1 MAYTDID
8 NPELH
13 HQTKL
18 YTGTGTSTAFTLDG
32 SKNMQPDWVWIKER
46 GTVDDGSAN
55 DTHAIFDSVRGV
67 QKRLISNNNSAEG
80 TQSNGITAFGSNG
93 FTSGDANI
101 TNGGSS
107 RTYAA
112 WCWKAGGSAS
122 SNSNGSISS
131 SVSANTTAGF
141 SIVSWRG
148 DGSNATIG
156 HGLCE
161 VPKWIIVKNRE
172 STEAWAVY
180 HGSNTSAPETDY
192 LILNTDAA
200 TTDGNTTW
208 NDTAPTSSVFTVST
222 SPAVNANT
230 QDMIAYCF
238 SEVKGYSKFG
248 SYTANGNADGT
259 FIYTG
264 FRPAWVM
271 IKRTDSSQQWGIVDS
286 KRDVDNPAQHH
297 LFAEA
302 DQGEG
307 GASSYN
313 NFDLLSNG
321 IKMRSNDQWTNASG
335 GTYVYMA
342 FAESPFV
349 NSNGIPNNAR

>member
-1 MAYTDID
+1 MAYTNID

-18 YTGTGTSTAFTLDG
+18 YTGNDGTHAVTLDG
-32 SKNMQPDWVWIKER
+32 SENMQPDWVWLKPR
-46 GTVDDGSAN
+46 NAN
-55 DTHAIFDSVRGV
+55 DNHRLMNSVMTADKYILSNVNSSEVDTGSDFASFDSD
-67 QKRLISNNNSAEG
+67 
-80 TQSNGITAFGSNG
+80 G
-93 FTSGDANI
+93 FTL
-101 TNGGSS
+101 GGSDGGWNS
-107 RTYAA
+107 SSYNYVA

-122 SNSNGSISS
+122 SNSDGSTTS

-141 SIVSWRG
+141 SIVSWTG
-148 DGSNATIG
+148 TGSATTVG
-156 HGLCE
+156 HGLGA
-161 VPKWIIVKNRE
+161 VPKWIIVKNRD
-172 STEAWAVY
+172 TARNWNVY
-180 HGSNTSAPETDY
+180 YGDETDY
-192 LILNTDAA
+192 LQLNDDGA
-200 TTDGNTTW
+200 TIDNDNKW
-208 NDTAPTSSVFTVST
+208 NDTAPTSSVFTVNT
-222 SPAVNANT
+222 SSDTNKSGDA
-230 QDMIAYCF
+230 MIAFCF
-238 SEVKGYSKFG
+238 ANIKGYSKLG

-302 DQGEG
+302 TQAEG

>member
-1 MAYTDID
+1 MAYTNID
-8 NPELH
+8 NPELYF
-13 HQTKL
+13 QAKL
-18 YTGTGTSTAFTLDG
+18 YSGNASTNAITLDG
-32 SKNMQPDWVWIKER
+32 SENMRPDWLWIKCRSHADSSQLFDVLR
-46 GTVDDGSAN
+46 GTNALRSD
-55 DTHAIFDSVRGV
+55 DTHADADAS
-67 QKRLISNNNSAEG
+67 
-80 TQSNGITAFGSNG
+80 SNG
-93 FTSGDANI
+93 FTSFDSNGFTLNGS
-101 TNGGSS
+101 NGGGNVNNSG

-112 WCWKAGGSAS
+112 WNWNANGSGS
-122 SNSNGSISS
+122 SNSDGSITS

-141 SIVSWRG
+141 SIVSWTG

-156 HGLCE
+156 HGLGA

-172 STEAWAVY
+172 ATEAWAVY

-238 SEVKGYSKFG
+238 ADVKGYSKFG
-248 SYTANGNADGT
+248 SYTANGNANGT